1 MLRRPLRSFLI
12 IALLV
17 AVVLPLA
24 WAPAAAAGRGD
35 RTAAAAPTPAGFVP
49 PPEWS
54 GLCDSI
60 GKRGTPMVRGM
71 NCRYLK
77 LDGVFRRWVV
87 QVPRNTDFALSR
99 RWPVVMMIHGSSATG
114 ERMLEKTNWPA
125 IAERVGAVVVYPTAW
140 RYFRLVNKRK
150 VTRWNSYTLKS
161 EIDLDRRLDG
171 YPLSSPY
178 PARDILFLQRV
189 MRDLDESL
197 RLDKRQIH
205 AGGSSQGGRFISRLA
220 VEMSDT
226 FASMSCMGWCDAP
239 PKRIA
244 VPRRMS
250 ILYGIGSVDDLVL
263 KYLRQRQPSLDAVP
277 ITWPE
282 AWTVLRPLLRGHLRA
297 WQLPDEPANVNEGAS
312 RLTVQ
317 WRAVNKDPRWV
328 ARFKLM
334 VFSGITHLYP
344 SPWSNP
350 AGLDFAELAW
360 EFYRDNPMPP
370 S

>member
-1 MLRRPLRSFLI
+1 MLPRRLRSLLI
-12 IALLV
+12 VTLLV
-17 AVVLPLA
+17 AVAVPLA
-24 WAPAAAAGRGD
+24 WAPAAAADRAGRT
-35 RTAAAAPTPAGFVP
+35 TAGAPLPAAFVP

-54 GLCDSI
+54 GLCDSV
-60 GKRGTPMVRGM
+60 GKRGTPLVRGM

-87 QVPRNTDFALSR
+87 QVPRNTAFPLSR

-125 IAERVGAVVVYPTAW
+125 IAEREGVVMVYPTAW

-161 EIDLDRRLDG
+161 EIDLKRRLDG
-171 YPLSSPY
+171 YPRKSPY

-189 MRDLDESL
+189 MADLDAEL
-197 RLDKRQIH
+197 RLDRRQIH
-205 AGGSSQGGRFISRLA
+205 AAGSSQGGRFISRLA
-220 VEMSDT
+220 VEMGDT

-239 PKRIA
+239 PKKVE
-244 VPRRMS
+244 VPRRVS
-250 ILYGIGSVDDLVL
+250 ILYGIGSRDDLVL
-263 KYLRQRQPSLDAVP
+263 KFLRQRRPSLAAIPV
-277 ITWPE
+277 TWPE
-282 AWTVLRPLLRGHLRA
+282 AWPVLKPLVRGHQRA
-297 WQLPDEPANVNEGAS
+297 WRLPDEPAAVNEGGT
-312 RLTVQ
+312 RLTLQ
-317 WRAVNKDPRWV
+317 WRAVNKEPRWIT
-328 ARFKLM
+328 RFKVI

-344 SPWSNP
+344 APWSNP
-350 AGLDFAELAW
+350 AGLDFAEIAW